1 MADEQVIAKTAAI
14 ARDRVSFFRR
24 SMGGTPLFIVVVI
37 IIIIIVIRVVVCLPY
52 LRAVLRINL
61 INKKTSMTVLTKCLS
76 RVK

>member
-24 SMGGTPLFIVVVI
+24 SMGGTPLFIVVV